1 MSRLHRPHSLP
12 IKWEIS
18 GNHLR
23 ASCRDTRSGQL
34 HEMDYELQDQY
45 APQMVWLLVS
55 MMTDGFIRLLG
66 TDLSVQPVGL
76 MAGVKC

>member
-12 IKWEIS
+12 IAWEVRD
-18 GNHLR
+18 GKLY
-23 ASCRDTRSGQL
+23 ASCHDPRSGHT
-34 HEMDYELQDQY
+34 HEMDHELHALY
-45 APQMVWLLVS
+45 TPQMAWLLVS